1 MFWSILAVVILALVA
16 LLVLPPRGSAPAAPT
31 SPSPATAPSSV
42 SPATPSPAAVAT
54 TAPAAAAAPALEPAQ
69 RLAAGADTAAPADAK
84 STVQSADAA
93 TTKAQPEPAVEISA
107 AKPEVE
113 PEVIS
118 ATEAAGEASPTDML
132 TKMAAAAENA
142 SAVPMT
148 LPEHPKF
155 KGDLSVPA
163 KVLRRADG
171 GMLIDG
177 RFLVTGAGTAAA
189 PYVVPWEMIA
199 SAQETYKP
207 RLGMLR
213 IPQRVSFLDGK
224 HVELEGFVAFPIT
237 AASPREALIMLNQWD
252 GCCIGTPPT
261 PYDAVEVKLSEP
273 ASAGQKVMTSGT
285 MTGIFRVDPYED
297 GGWLLGLY
305 LMEDAKLAGTPGV

>member
-1 MFWSILAVVILALVA
+1 
-16 LLVLPPRGSAPAAPT
+16 
-31 SPSPATAPSSV
+31 
-42 SPATPSPAAVAT
+42 
-54 TAPAAAAAPALEPAQ
+54 
-69 RLAAGADTAAPADAK
+69 
-84 STVQSADAA
+84 
-93 TTKAQPEPAVEISA
+93 
-107 AKPEVE
+107 
-113 PEVIS
+113 
-118 ATEAAGEASPTDML
+118 ML
-132 TKMAAAAENA
+132 TKLAAAAENV